1 MKENLHVWC
10 EKSKGV
16 RMAVVHIE
24 DVIASALDLISRK
37 GYLKTSM
44 AEIAEAV
51 GLTKGGL
58 YHHVN
63 TKEDILVLIHNQMAD
78 AFLDTLVKALEHNG
92 DCKARLKK
100 WIGIHV
106 KLMGDYQPHLKVFF
120 TELDNI
126 TDEENLKQIIK
137 KRDFGFELLY
147 KLIQEGIEKGEFR
160 SDMHPGLVAMLIFGM
175 LNWFYQWYRKDGDV
189 PVQEIIDEVEKLLF
203 EGILK

>member
-1 MKENLHVWC
+1 
-10 EKSKGV
+10 
-16 RMAVVHIE
+16 MAVVQIE
-24 DVIASALDLISRK
+24 DIIASALDLISRK

-44 AEIAEAV
+44 AEIADSV

-58 YHHVN
+58 YHHIS

-78 AFLDTLVKALEHNG
+78 AFLDTLIKALEPKG
-92 DCKARLKK
+92 DCKAKLKN

-106 KLMGDYQPHLKVFF
+106 KLMQDYQPHLKVFF

-126 TDEENLKQIIK
+126 TNEENLEHIIK
-137 KRDFGFELLY
+137 KRDHGFELLY
-147 KLIQEGIEKGEFR
+147 NLIKQGMENNDFR
-160 SDMHPGLVAMLIFGM
+160 NDIHPGLVAMLIFGM

-189 PVQEIIDEVEKLLF
+189 SVQEITEEVEKLVF